1 MNLEFIIILLMG
13 VAVVAFVGQPL
24 VIRASPYL
32 STDVAEQDLERLSA
46 QKETLYTAIHDL
58 DFDFQTG
65 KVDQQ
70 DYAVMR
76 HSLETEAIE
85 ILQQIDRADPFAEL
99 DSELERQ
106 ILALRQPS
114 FQHISPPYTAVTCA
128 TCGVRLHG
136 DENFCPAC
144 GHSQGPS

>member
-1 MNLEFIIILLMG
+1 MNPEFIIILLMG
-13 VAVVAFVGQPL
+13 AAVIAFVGQPL
-24 VIRASPYL
+24 VMRVSPHL
-32 STDVAEQDLERLSA
+32 STDIAEQDLERLSA

-65 KVDQQ
+65 KVDRQ
-70 DYAVMR
+70 DYAAMR

-114 FQHISPPYTAVTCA
+114 VQHISSSPATVICA

-136 DENFCPAC
+136 DENYCPAC
-144 GHSQGPS
+144 GHPQGPS

>member
-1 MNLEFIIILLMG
+1 MSLEFIIILLMG
-13 VAVVAFVGQPL
+13 VAVVAFVVQPL
-24 VIRASPYL
+24 VIRVSPYL

-65 KVDQQ
+65 KVDRE
-70 DYAVMR
+70 DYAAMR
-76 HSLETEAIE
+76 HRLETEAIE
-85 ILQQIDRADPFAEL
+85 ILQQIDRADPFADL
-99 DSELERQ
+99 DSKLERQ

-114 FQHISPPYTAVTCA
+114 PQHIFFSTTTVICT

-136 DENFCPAC
+136 NENFCPAC
-144 GHSQGPS
+144 GHPQGPS